1 MILQFFF
8 IIYFNLFKKTFFYF
22 NKIYILKKYGIINYM
37 SKELLLFDADFF
49 KKHPEKVKEMIEK
62 AFEEADKK
70 ESGKNSKE
78 NKDKAKKRK

>member
-1 MILQFFF
+1 
-8 IIYFNLFKKTFFYF
+8 
-22 NKIYILKKYGIINYM
+22 M

-70 ESGKNSKE
+70 ESGKNLKE